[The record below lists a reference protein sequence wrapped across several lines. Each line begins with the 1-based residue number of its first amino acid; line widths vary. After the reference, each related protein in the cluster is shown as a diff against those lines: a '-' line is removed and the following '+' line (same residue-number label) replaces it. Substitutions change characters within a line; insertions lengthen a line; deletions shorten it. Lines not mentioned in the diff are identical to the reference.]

1 MTTTGEQMSTVSQG
15 EVVMARRQGLGSVLR
30 AWRSG
35 KGLSIVDAA
44 QAVEL
49 SHMTWTRLERGERVW
64 LKTYAAVD
72 QAFHLA
78 PGTTLLALEDED
90 GLAHFAAE
98 LGVDA
103 TTVPRP
109 LVVTVAE
116 VIQRLSEE
124 PTAGKQRAVAA
135 LLAVLPELAAT

>member
-1 MTTTGEQMSTVSQG
+1 MTGDRAVT
-15 EVVMARRQGLGSVLR
+15 ARQGLGAVLR
-30 AWRSG
+30 AWRSS

-103 TTVPRP
+103 TKVARP
-109 LVVTVAE
+109 LVVTVTE
-116 VIQRLSEE
+116 VLQRLSEIE
-124 PTAGKQRAVAA
+124 HQTPAKRRATAA
-135 LLAVLPELAAT
+135 LLEVLPELVS